1 MKKRGQSLVLEEI
14 KNPRCVATDYLLK
27 RLGLNFRAGSPSFDK
42 DRSWHIPLLA
52 LIPSS
57 PDVVPRRSDQLFYR
71 FESFGEVVLDS
82 ELKVVSAPS
91 SGELNVSFQM
101 ELARL
106 FSKIE
111 QMIVEFG
118 NDKWGRI
125 PLLRSW
131 LNPLNAIVSQA
142 LSLPSISVVQ
152 LENQGYTFYSELLRR
167 AGFIEGADKP
177 GFLRKSNDLVMIA
190 DRYQKEK
197 GLFYMDDTVSEV
209 TSIICSKFYD
219 DVKDRVRLLQSYV
232 ETTVAY
238 YARAVRFQKLLPMS
252 IAELEYAYNVLGR
265 REQDERS
272 TFYGKVADLVTAGF
286 LQWVSEGVVIGL
298 DQIYA
303 RIASYESELEGNMH
317 VLKANV

>member
-1 MKKRGQSLVLEEI
+1 MKKRGQMLVLEEI
-14 KNPRCVATDYLLK
+14 KSPRCVATDYLLK
-27 RLGLNFRAGSPSFDK
+27 RLGLNFRAGNPSFDNK
-42 DRSWHIPLLA
+42 GDWHIPLLA
-52 LIPSS
+52 LIPAS
-57 PDVVPRRSDQLFYR
+57 PDVVPRRGDQLFYR

-91 SGELNVSFQM
+91 SAELNASFQM

-111 QMIVEFG
+111 QMIVKFG

-142 LSLPSISVVQ
+142 LSLPSISVIQ
-152 LENQGYTFYSELLRR
+152 LEHQGYTFYAELLRR
-167 AGFIEGADKP
+167 AGFIEEADRP
-177 GFLRKSNDLVMIA
+177 EFLRKSNDLVIIA

-232 ETTVAY
+232 DTTVAY
-238 YARAVRFQKLLPMS
+238 YARAVRLQKLLPMS
-252 IAELEYAYNVLGR
+252 IPELEYAYNVLGR

-298 DQIYA
+298 EQIY
-303 RIASYESELEGNMH
+303 RGIAGYESELEGNMH
-317 VLKANV
+317 VLRANV

>member
-1 MKKRGQSLVLEEI
+1 MKKRGQTLVLEEI
-14 KNPRCVATDYLLK
+14 KNPRSIATDYLLK
-27 RLGLNFRAGSPSFDK
+27 RLGLNFRAGNPSFDSEG
-42 DRSWHIPLLA
+42 SWRVPLLA
-52 LIPSS
+52 LIPAS

-91 SGELNVSFQM
+91 SSELNATFQM

-111 QMIVEFG
+111 HMIVEFG
-118 NDKWGRI
+118 DDKWGRI

-142 LSLPSISVVQ
+142 LSLPSISVIQ
-152 LENQGYTFYSELLRR
+152 LEHQGYTFYSELLRR
-167 AGFIEGADKP
+167 AGFIEEADQA

-190 DRYQKEK
+190 DRYLKEK

-219 DVKDRVRLLQSYV
+219 DIKGRVRLLQSYV
-232 ETTVAY
+232 DTTVAY
-238 YARAVRFQKLLPMS
+238 YARAVRLRKLLPMS

-298 DQIYA
+298 DQIYG
-303 RIASYESELEGNMH
+303 RIAGYESELEGNMH

>member
-1 MKKRGQSLVLEEI
+1 MKRRGQTLVLEEI
-14 KNPRCVATDYLLK
+14 KNPRSVASDYLLK
-27 RLGLNFRAGSPSFDK
+27 RLGLNFRAGKPSFDNEG
-42 DRSWHIPLLA
+42 SWHVPLLA
-52 LIPSS
+52 LIPAS

-91 SGELNVSFQM
+91 SSELNVSFQT
-101 ELARL
+101 ELAHL
-106 FSKIE
+106 FSRIQ

-142 LSLPSISVVQ
+142 LSLPTISVMQ
-152 LENQGYTFYSELLRR
+152 LEHQGYTFYSELLRQ
-167 AGFIEGADKP
+167 AGFIEETDRP

-190 DRYQKEK
+190 NRYQKER
-197 GLFYMDDTVSEV
+197 GVFYVDDTVSEV

-219 DVKDRVRLLQSYV
+219 DIKDRVRILPSYV
-232 ETTVAY
+232 DTTVAY
-238 YARAVRFQKLLPMS
+238 YARAVRLQKLLPMS

-286 LQWVSEGVVIGL
+286 LQWVSEGVVVGL
-298 DQIYA
+298 NQVYN
-303 RIASYESELEGNMH
+303 RIAGYEPELEGSVH
-317 VLKANV
+317 VLRANV